1 MYNLDS
7 AESLKDIFK
16 DLIRAWQLYLRGC
29 VRSYF
34 KEHPRLKRIMRTGV
48 TVAIVFIFLGV
59 ISLFWLIRTMA
70 YGQEELLVGPVVY
83 TPILS
88 ILSKLSSL
96 TFGGSLMVMFLHFAR
111 KRFEQFKR
119 VFDFLAVSLGLTLL
133 SPLFL
138 IIAILIKFDSPGPAF
153 FCQERLGKN
162 GRIFKMWKFRTMRYN
177 AEMETGPVWTA
188 EQDPRITN
196 LGKFLRK
203 SHLDEIPQLINVFKG
218 EMSLIGPRPER
229 PEFTEMINGHIPNF
243 NQRLKVRPGITGLA
257 QVRYSYGA
265 SVKDAAR
272 KLKYDLLYIKRM
284 CWMLEMRILFWTV
297 GRVLTGEGAR

>member
-1 MYNLDS
+1 
-7 AESLKDIFK
+7 
-16 DLIRAWQLYLRGC
+16 
-29 VRSYF
+29 
-34 KEHPRLKRIMRTGV
+34 
-48 TVAIVFIFLGV
+48 
-59 ISLFWLIRTMA
+59 MA
-70 YGQEELLVGPVVY
+70 YGQEDIALMG
-83 TPILS
+83 TGWTTA
-88 ILSKLSSL
+88 LSKLFPWAMGSSL
-96 TFGGSLMVMFLHFAR
+96 MAMFVHFAR
-111 KRFEQFKR
+111 KKFEQFKHL
-119 VFDFLAVSLGLTLL
+119 FDFLGASLGLLLL

-138 IIAILIKFDSPGPAF
+138 IIAILIKFDSPGPVF

-162 GRIFKMWKFRTMRYN
+162 GRIFKMWKFRTMRYK
-177 AEMETGPVWTA
+177 AEMETGPVWAA

-218 EMSLIGPRPER
+218 EMALIGPRPER
-229 PEFTEMINGHIPNF
+229 PEFTEMINGHIRNF

-265 SVKDAAR
+265 SIKDAAR